1 LYALPVLFSWS
12 QKLRASAS
20 VSKKRKVSL
29 YFFMFSHSFSVL
41 MFQPFAAVLM
51 MAYVA
56 PIAANAIQQ
65 KDNAPP
71 VSIAPT
77 IPSTVQRQS
86 SREGAANT
94 LQTFFI
100 FQPPA
105 PRPVSVAAYGLIL
118 AGYAARLGCSVNL
131 SPQGKP

>member
-1 LYALPVLFSWS
+1 
-12 QKLRASAS
+12 
-20 VSKKRKVSL
+20 
-29 YFFMFSHSFSVL
+29 

-51 MAYVA
+51 IAQVA

-71 VSIAPT
+71 FSIAPT
-77 IPSTVQRQS
+77 IPTTANRQS

-118 AGYAARLGCSVNL
+118 AGYAARLGCFVVYL
-131 SPQGKP
+131 TTTTP